1 MIELS
6 SETRSFFEDLLKYS
20 KRKHN
25 GYFVFQPRTKKYG
38 NTKYKEHRILMQL
51 HMNVILERSE
61 LVHHIDGN
69 KLNNSIENL
78 EVVSVSKHTSNHH
91 TGSHKIG
98 RYNPHNKLP
107 NIIQDKIKELAKEYS
122 MRKKKINY
130 SEIGRKLKISGL
142 TVSRYV

>member
-1 MIELS
+1 LQNIS
-6 SETRSFFEDLLKYS
+6 NTSAKPFLKYS

-107 NIIQDKIKELAKEYS
+107 NIIQDKIKELAKDIQCE
-122 MRKKKINY
+122 RKRLI
-130 SEIGRKLKISGL
+130 ILKLEENLKFQD
-142 TVSRYV
+142 